1 MNKFFKCFLVWLTA
15 AAASFGAA
23 AGPAAVSS
31 PDGRIA
37 VTVSTDKA
45 GRLSY
50 SVSRDS
56 HVVLAPSRL
65 GLVLRGV
72 PDMADGFR
80 ITKTDRRHIDETW
93 RPVWGE
99 ESEIRNNCN

>member
-56 HVVLAPSRL
+56 HVVLAPSTRP
-65 GLVLRGV
+65 GV
-72 PDMADGFR
+72 PSGAKSPKSA
-80 ITKTDRRHIDETW
+80 TTAT
-93 RPVWGE
+93 
-99 ESEIRNNCN
+99 SSA